1 MGYRVHQRTT
11 SKISYAE
18 GNFSYEQ
25 EQLAS
30 VIENYSCFANLS
42 DDSGYPKEQWEIPI
56 EELKQVI
63 EGLKKDFKPDE
74 QVFTDWTQQ
83 ELIDTFE
90 RWININK
97 KNKDNLDYP
106 DLIILDWF

>member
-1 MGYRVHQRTT
+1 MGYRIHQRTT
-11 SKISYAE
+11 SKINYAE

-25 EQLAS
+25 ELLAI
-30 VIENYSCFANLS
+30 VIEKYSDVNLS

-56 EELKQVI
+56 EDLKQVI

-74 QVFTDWTQQ
+74 KVFTDWTQQ

-97 KNKDNLDYP
+97 KNKDNLDFP
-106 DLIILDWF
+106 DIITLDWF